1 VLNVAVTEVCLQGA
15 RVMAGMAG
23 SKLQACR
30 SMCGCAMKAKSAAS
44 PARSTSLENPAVE
57 NGPGSRNGII
67 INGDR
72 LYLALRYSG
81 GAF

>member
-1 VLNVAVTEVCLQGA
+1 VL
-15 RVMAGMAG
+15 M
-23 SKLQACR
+23 
-30 SMCGCAMKAKSAAS
+30 
-44 PARSTSLENPAVE
+44 
-57 NGPGSRNGII
+57 GPGSRNGII